1 MKLPLSIEMTVTR
14 ADFLRLLPAAVS
26 GVVFVEER
34 AAFLHRDRHRSWRIA
49 FEPLPEMRI
58 GLIRLERH
66 RIGFQF
72 EGYAED
78 EIEVFMARFELH
90 FRRGGG

>member
-49 FEPLPEMRI
+49 FEPLPELRI

-66 RIGFQF
+66 RVGFAF
-72 EGYAED
+72 KGYLET
-78 EIEVFMARFELH
+78 EIDAFMTRFELH
-90 FRRGGG
+90 YRRGGG